1 MLVVAVLMAAGIASA
16 QSGTGWEY
24 DETTRTLTLS
34 GDKIDE
40 IDWSYRGSVEH
51 VVFAKDFSVAELPS
65 SVFLLLS
72 SLKEIEI
79 PDCVTS
85 IGDNAFS
92 GCSSFS
98 FVSLPDGIQSIGVGA
113 FSWCED
119 LTSVS
124 LPASLKRIGDGAFGC
139 NSLKV
144 VKVLS
149 DETSENEHC
158 ILLGDSDD
166 KTATGKNVFPKGQ
179 ATLVYDEGKT
189 WIGDS
194 DTENLRSY
202 FNNFF
207 TSTEVTNKGWKYD
220 AATKTLTLS
229 GDEVAWHEFADYAQ
243 ITEKVVFD
251 ETFKVA
257 SIGIN
262 SFSDFIELTEVK
274 IPDCVTS
281 IGNRAFWNCS
291 SLTSVSLP
299 DGIQSIGV
307 GAFSWCE
314 GLTSVSLPATLKYI
328 GHNAFNSCYMLGTVI
343 MKSNGTPEKKHYV
356 LLGDD
361 NTEDKAATGSCVFP
375 QGQATLLYDPNT
387 TWIGDN
393 NKQNL
398 LYYFDGHMQETALDI
413 PSITTTPAQYYDLGG
428 RRVNV
433 ENNKGV
439 VVKVENGKSELMM
452 VK

>member
-1 MLVVAVLMAAGIASA
+1 MVHRLLRYFSMLVVAVLMAAGIASA

-85 IGDNAFS
+85 IGDNAFNS
-92 GCSSFS
+92 CSSLTT
-98 FVSLPDGIQSIGVGA
+98 VSLPEGLESVGDHA
-113 FSWCED
+113 FSSCYSLTSVSLPEGLESVGD
-119 LTSVS
+119 SAFSGCYSLTSVS

-229 GDEVAWHEFADYAQ
+229 GDEVAWHEFADYAAT
-243 ITEKVVFD
+243 TENVVFD
-251 ETFKVA
+251 KTFKVA
-257 SIGIN
+257 TIGYGA
-262 SFSDFIELTEVK
+262 FSYFTRLREIE
-274 IPDCVTS
+274 IPYCVTS
-281 IGNRAFWNCS
+281 IGDNAFSGCS
-291 SLTSVSLP
+291 SFSFVSLP
-299 DGIQSIGV
+299 DGIQSIGDF
-307 GAFSWCE
+307 AFYGCE
-314 GLTSVSLPATLKYI
+314 DLTSASLPATLKYI

-361 NTEDKAATGSCVFP
+361 NTDDKAPLAPASFP
-375 QGQATLLYDPNT
+375 KVRPP
-387 TWIGDN
+387 
-393 NKQNL
+393 
-398 LYYFDGHMQETALDI
+398 F
-413 PSITTTPAQYYDLGG
+413 STTPT
-428 RRVNV
+428 RR
-433 ENNKGV
+433 G
-439 VVKVENGKSELMM
+439 
-452 VK
+452 